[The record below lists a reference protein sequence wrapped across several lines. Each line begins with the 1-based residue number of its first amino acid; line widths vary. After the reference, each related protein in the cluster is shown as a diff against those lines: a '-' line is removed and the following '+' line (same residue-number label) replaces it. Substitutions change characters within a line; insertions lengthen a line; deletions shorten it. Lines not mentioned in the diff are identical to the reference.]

1 MPNYAKKSHAFEPS
15 LDSEPTEVELGRI
28 QNFYLFLSVLEPLD
42 PSKRLHIVLL
52 IFNEKPNE
60 RMLEQFDC
68 SPPIGRVL
76 LQAVTDK
83 VRTLN

>member
-1 MPNYAKKSHAFEPS
+1 
-15 LDSEPTEVELGRI
+15 
-28 QNFYLFLSVLEPLD
+28 LD

-60 RMLEQFDC
+60 WMLEQFDC